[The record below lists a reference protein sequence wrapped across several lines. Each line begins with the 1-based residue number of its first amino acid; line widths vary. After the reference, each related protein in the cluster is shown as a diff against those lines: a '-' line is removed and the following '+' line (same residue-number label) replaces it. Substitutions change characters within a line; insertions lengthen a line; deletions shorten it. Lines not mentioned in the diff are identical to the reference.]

1 MLTVVV
7 GAAALL
13 LLAAGAAKVADPS
26 RTAGALAAVL
36 GRPVPAAPA
45 VVRAGALAEAALGAA
60 TLAAGGRLASALVG
74 LSYAGFAAFV
84 AAALRTG
91 APVGTCGCFGRPDTP
106 PRPLHVAVDA
116 ALAAAGLV
124 GAVVGL
130 DPLLSASPP
139 AIVAAVAL
147 AGAGYMAF
155 TLLGG
160 PLVPG
165 LTDRRQPRPVELA
178 QLAAGRACR
187 AW

>member
-1 MLTVVV
+1 VLTAVV

-13 LLAAGAAKVADPS
+13 LLAAGAAKVADPT

-36 GRPVPAAPA
+36 AAVLGRPVRAAPA
-45 VVRAGALAEAALGAA
+45 VVRAGALGEAALGAA
-60 TLAAGGRLASALVG
+60 TLVAGGRALSALVG

-116 ALAAAGLV
+116 LFAAAGLA

-130 DPLLSASPP
+130 DPLLSASPA

-147 AGAGYMAF
+147 AGVGYIA
-155 TLLGG
+155 
-160 PLVPG
+160 
-165 LTDRRQPRPVELA
+165 LTSRVSH
-178 QLAAGRACR
+178 AAPD
-187 AW
+187 